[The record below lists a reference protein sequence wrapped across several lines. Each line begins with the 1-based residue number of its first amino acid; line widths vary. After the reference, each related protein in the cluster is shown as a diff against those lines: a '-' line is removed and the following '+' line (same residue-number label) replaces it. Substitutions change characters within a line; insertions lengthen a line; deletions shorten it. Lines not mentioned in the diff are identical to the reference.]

1 MKLRKQIKNRA
12 VAVVML
18 AVVFVSNI
26 TVAFASE
33 SGLPSYDVK
42 YTDNRNS
49 DNFELYR
56 MNFSAI
62 HRVTFINKKSDFIG
76 FAYISKSP
84 SDASCVYLKYAP
96 NYGTGYQVSSG
107 NYKLESEE
115 ANKSVGSF
123 EFTYNDTTYYVAHMS
138 FMGSMHN
145 GTFSGS
151 FGRFYSVNDDQIA
164 YTFRNY
170 ITQYITGQLDESK
183 CTLISD
189 GDSESSSDES
199 NWKGTQNNPQ
209 NDEDIGYLVLKTTN
223 TNTQTD
229 LDALKNGIQSVH
241 YNLDW
246 KNKTSTGFSLSKNK
260 YARTFIQ
267 FEVESQYVVY
277 SDAKHTKVKHRFDN
291 YGERGWIAKNW
302 DATSKPF
309 SLTTDQ
315 VNAALPKST
324 NEVLTQFDQNKIYQA
339 GFTNGNI
346 AINPLAFNFKIRY
359 RVVCTNDITVIP
371 DSSGGWYAGPW
382 ASTVIS
388 GDEINDTSSD
398 KSNHEGYGDD
408 KNDNGESDDINH
420 TKTDYDDNQ
429 DAKDHINDKPSDND
443 SELTI
448 DKAISFVKQVTKVPK
463 LIKLAL
469 SWLPDW
475 VTAPF
480 FLAFAF
486 LPILIVYKFIKG

>member
-18 AVVFVSNI
+18 AVVLFGSLSFAKPETAYANNQYYVNQILTNATPELMNKYNTYSI
-26 TVAFASE
+26 QTVGCSATMYAIYFSE
-33 SGLPSYDVK
+33 SHTLEVYFLNNEEFDLKVSLVSY
-42 YTDNRNS
+42 NG
-49 DNFELYR
+49 E
-56 MNFSAI
+56 
-62 HRVTFINKKSDFIG
+62 IND
-76 FAYISKSP
+76 ISKSK
-84 SDASCVYLKYAP
+84 SECEGVS
-96 NYGTGYQVSSG
+96 NHSSG
-107 NYKLESEE
+107 
-115 ANKSVGSF
+115 AA
-123 EFTYNDTTYYVAHMS
+123 YYYQRL
-138 FMGSMHN
+138 
-145 GTFSGS
+145 S
-151 FGRFYSVNDDQIA
+151 FGNHYFETVGRWDYAYKHNATVSLVTSEDLSYSEAIEKAVNYELSD
-164 YTFRNY
+164 TFFKTDKTDSDS
-170 ITQYITGQLDESK
+170 IDKDMSK
-183 CTLISD
+183 GNQD
-189 GDSESSSDES
+189 
-199 NWKGTQNNPQ
+199 NPQ

-229 LDALKNGIQSVH
+229 LDVLKNGIQSVH

-246 KNKTSTGFSLSKNK
+246 ENKTSTGFSLSKNK

-277 SDAKHTKVKHRFDN
+277 SDAKHTKIKHKFDN

-324 NEVLTQFDQNKIYQA
+324 DEVLTQFDQNKIYQS

-359 RVVCTNDITVIP
+359 RVVCTNDIAVIP
-371 DSSGGWYAGPW
+371 DSSGGWHAGPW

-388 GDEINDTSSD
+388 GDEINDTSSH

-448 DKAISFVKQVTKVPK
+448 DKAISFVKQVAKVPK
-463 LIKLAL
+463 LIGLAM

-480 FLAFAF
+480 YLAFA
-486 LPILIVYKFIKG
+486 LIPILIIYKFLRG

>member
-1 MKLRKQIKNRA
+1 MKLRKQIKNRV

-18 AVVFVSNI
+18 AVMILSGFWSFDLINSYATTQSFDFKQSSLSNPNNFKGYKI
-26 TVAFASE
+26 DGF
-33 SGLPSYDVK
+33 SGS
-42 YTDNRNS
+42 
-49 DNFELYR
+49 
-56 MNFSAI
+56 
-62 HRVTFINKKSDFIG
+62 RVTFYARDLTSIVIG
-76 FAYISKSP
+76 FISTSDWGYIAHELQYTDSREGPVLSRE
-84 SDASCVYLKYAP
+84 SEYALRHFTFEYNSTKY
-96 NYGTGYQVSSG
+96 YVGYYTMTIFNCEDIYSG
-107 NYKLESEE
+107 NIGPLYSMTDTRYDVQSNARSLLSDYI
-115 ANKSVGSF
+115 ANRIDP
-123 EFTYNDTTYYVAHMS
+123 N
-138 FMGSMHN
+138 
-145 GTFSGS
+145 
-151 FGRFYSVNDDQIA
+151 I
-164 YTFRNY
+164 
-170 ITQYITGQLDESK
+170 
-183 CTLISD
+183 CTMVSD
-189 GDSESSSDES
+189 GSSDNVSTDDS

-277 SDAKHTKVKHRFDN
+277 SDAKHTKIKHKFDN

-315 VNAALPKST
+315 LNAALPKST
-324 NEVLTQFDQNKIYQA
+324 DEILTQFDQNKIYQA

-346 AINPLAFNFKIRY
+346 AINPCAFNFKIRY
-359 RVVCTNDITVIP
+359 RVVCTNDIAVIP
-371 DSSGGWYAGPW
+371 DSSGGWHAGPW

-463 LIKLAL
+463 LIGLAL

-480 FLAFAF
+480 FLAFA
-486 LPILIVYKFIKG
+486 LIPILIIYKCLRG

>member
-1 MKLRKQIKNRA
+1 MKKKKKLKIKKCVTSFLMLVAMA
-12 VAVVML
+12 VSIVCVLPKSVTYADETL
-18 AVVFVSNI
+18 
-26 TVAFASE
+26 
-33 SGLPSYDVK
+33 GLPEYDFRYNNLENKDYFDLFKWDNSCIGDTVSFWNAEKQSFSTAIISTSPLKASYTEYEFRGK
-42 YTDNRNS
+42 YGGGSELSSKRLYTTHS
-49 DNFELYR
+49 GHFE
-56 MNFSAI
+56 
-62 HRVTFINKKSDFIG
+62 
-76 FAYISKSP
+76 
-84 SDASCVYLKYAP
+84 ASGKTYYYVWYSMTTA
-96 NYGTGYQVSSG
+96 GGHIGYQVKKG
-107 NYKLESEE
+107 ICF
-115 ANKSVGSF
+115 GSKDF
-123 EFTYNDTTYYVAHMS
+123 DADKAEKYIHEYILKTLPTSFVVIGGEGVDTNEIL
-138 FMGSMHN
+138 GSQ
-145 GTFSGS
+145 
-151 FGRFYSVNDDQIA
+151 D
-164 YTFRNY
+164 
-170 ITQYITGQLDESK
+170 
-183 CTLISD
+183 
-189 GDSESSSDES
+189 
-199 NWKGTQNNPQ
+199 NPQ

-277 SDAKHTKVKHRFDN
+277 SDAKHTKIKHKFDN

-324 NEVLTQFDQNKIYQA
+324 NEVLTQFDQNKIYQT

-371 DSSGGWYAGPW
+371 DSSGGWHAGPW
-382 ASTVIS
+382 ASTIIA
-388 GDEINDTSSD
+388 GDEINDTSSH

-429 DAKDHINDKPSDND
+429 DAKDHINDTDGKKNLDLD
-443 SELTI
+443 SAKEFI
-448 DKAISFVKQVTKVPK
+448 NQVADVPK
-463 LIKLAL
+463 MIGAL
-469 SWLPDW
+469 FSFFPDW
-475 VTAPF
+475 VRYTVE
-480 FLAFAF
+480 LGFAF
-486 LPILIVYKFIKG
+486 IFILIVYKLIRG

>member
-18 AVVFVSNI
+18 AVVLVSSISVSFADYDALPKFHYDI
-26 TVAFASE
+26 TVD
-33 SGLPSYDVK
+33 GLRREV
-42 YTDNRNS
+42 
-49 DNFELYR
+49 
-56 MNFSAI
+56 
-62 HRVTFINKKSDFIG
+62 
-76 FAYISKSP
+76 
-84 SDASCVYLKYAP
+84 SCD
-96 NYGTGYQVSSG
+96 
-107 NYKLESEE
+107 
-115 ANKSVGSF
+115 SVGNKPIYLFEFLRGNDEPLIYIACESPFSGKQVYYDEKNEISNSF
-123 EFTYNDTTYYVAHMS
+123 EIKSYLNHCDMFGDVYCSSNMNKFYWNNNVHRIVVDLDKYRAFMNSGEVKHDAGENLEIHIMSATVHGGLSEVGIPSEWCHVAGDDIE
-138 FMGSMHN
+138 GSQ
-145 GTFSGS
+145 
-151 FGRFYSVNDDQIA
+151 V
-164 YTFRNY
+164 
-170 ITQYITGQLDESK
+170 
-183 CTLISD
+183 
-189 GDSESSSDES
+189 
-199 NWKGTQNNPQ
+199 NPQ
-209 NDEDIGYLVLKTTN
+209 KDEDIGYLVLKTTN

-277 SDAKHTKVKHRFDN
+277 SDAKHTKIKHKFDN

-324 NEVLTQFDQNKIYQA
+324 NEILTQFDQNKIYQT

-359 RVVCTNDITVIP
+359 RVVCTDDIAVIP

-382 ASTVIS
+382 ASTIIS
-388 GDEINDTSSD
+388 GDEINDTSSH

-429 DAKDHINDKPSDND
+429 DAKDHINDIPSDND
-443 SELTI
+443 SDLTI

-463 LIKLAL
+463 LIGLAL

-480 FLAFAF
+480 FLAFA
-486 LPILIVYKFIKG
+486 LIPILIIYKFLRG

>member
-1 MKLRKQIKNRA
+1 MKLIKQIKNRVVA
-12 VAVVML
+12 VAMF
-18 AVVFVSNI
+18 AVVLFGSLSFSKPETAYAATYSYTKTESWRGVNADTWTMTLNPVGAKDSKMFVTMNNSHTATDFFIIGGSEPFSISWSQVKKGSTDVSNGNADYTGNVVVDGHTYYYYHI
-26 TVAFASE
+26 GHAYP
-33 SGLPSYDVK
+33 LPSNGVNWYDFTWSGASGVYSYSENK
-42 YTDNRNS
+42 YSVD
-49 DNFELYR
+49 EL
-56 MNFSAI
+56 
-62 HRVTFINKKSDFIG
+62 VTFFISG
-76 FAYISKSP
+76 KLPVDLVDVTTI
-84 SDASCVYLKYAP
+84 C
-96 NYGTGYQVSSG
+96 NSSTDQ
-107 NYKLESEE
+107 STWQ
-115 ANKSVGSF
+115 GSQ
-123 EFTYNDTTYYVAHMS
+123 D
-138 FMGSMHN
+138 
-145 GTFSGS
+145 
-151 FGRFYSVNDDQIA
+151 
-164 YTFRNY
+164 
-170 ITQYITGQLDESK
+170 
-183 CTLISD
+183 
-189 GDSESSSDES
+189 
-199 NWKGTQNNPQ
+199 NPQ
-209 NDEDIGYLVLKTTN
+209 NDEDIGYLVLKSTN

-277 SDAKHTKVKHRFDN
+277 SDAKHTKIKHKFDN

-324 NEVLTQFDQNKIYQA
+324 NEILTQFDQNKIYQT

-359 RVVCTNDITVIP
+359 RVVCTDDITVIP
-371 DSSGGWYAGPW
+371 DSLGGWHAGPW
-382 ASTVIS
+382 ASTVIA
-388 GDEINDTSSD
+388 GDEINDTSSH
-398 KSNHEGYGDD
+398 KSNHEGFGDD

-429 DAKDHINDKPSDND
+429 DAKDHINDIPSDND
-443 SELTI
+443 SDLTI
-448 DKAISFVKQVTKVPK
+448 DNAISFVKQVAKVPK
-463 LIKLAL
+463 LIGLAL

-480 FLAFAF
+480 FLAFA
-486 LPILIVYKFIKG
+486 LIPILIIYKFLRG

>member
-1 MKLRKQIKNRA
+1 MKLRKQIKNR
-12 VAVVML
+12 VMSVVML
-18 AVVFVSNI
+18 AVVVLSGFWSFNLTNSYATTQSFDFKRASSSNPNNFNGYKLDGFSGSRV
-26 TVAFASE
+26 TFYARDRASIVIGFISTSDWEYMAHELQYTDSREGPVLSKE
-33 SGLPSYDVK
+33 SAHKLRGFTFEYNSTKYYVGYYTMDYPKSLYTYSGNIGTLYSMIDSSYDVQSNACSLLSD
-42 YTDNRNS
+42 YIANRIDPNICTMVSDGSS
-49 DNFELYR
+49 DN
-56 MNFSAI
+56 
-62 HRVTFINKKSDFIG
+62 
-76 FAYISKSP
+76 
-84 SDASCVYLKYAP
+84 
-96 NYGTGYQVSSG
+96 VSTDDSTW
-107 NYKLESEE
+107 N
-115 ANKSVGSF
+115 GSQ
-123 EFTYNDTTYYVAHMS
+123 D
-138 FMGSMHN
+138 
-145 GTFSGS
+145 
-151 FGRFYSVNDDQIA
+151 
-164 YTFRNY
+164 
-170 ITQYITGQLDESK
+170 
-183 CTLISD
+183 
-189 GDSESSSDES
+189 
-199 NWKGTQNNPQ
+199 NPQ

-246 KNKTSTGFSLSKNK
+246 ENKTSTGFSLSKNK

-277 SDAKHTKVKHRFDN
+277 SDAKHTKIKHKFDN

-324 NEVLTQFDQNKIYQA
+324 DEVLTQFDQNKIYQS

-359 RVVCTNDITVIP
+359 RVVCTNDIAVIP
-371 DSSGGWYAGPW
+371 DSSGGWHAGPW

-388 GDEINDTSSD
+388 GDEINDTSSH

-448 DKAISFVKQVTKVPK
+448 DKAISFVKQVAKVPK
-463 LIKLAL
+463 LIGLAM

-480 FLAFAF
+480 FLAFA
-486 LPILIVYKFIKG
+486 LIPILIIYKFLRG

>member
-1 MKLRKQIKNRA
+1 MKLRKQIKNRVVA
-12 VAVVML
+12 VAML
-18 AVVFVSNI
+18 AVVLFGGLSFAKPETAYAASFSFTAHNWDYSKKSLVPYTRSINPISAKNSRFYVATRTDSDAVYFFVVAEDNPFDISYTDIDDGANLGTKQSSCDGSASVDGKNYYYHYFGYSGFHTSNQNNTYSWAGASKVYSYDSSTKLSAGDWVYYFVSGKFPEGV
-26 TVAFASE
+26 T
-33 SGLPSYDVK
+33 DVTSTCNSS
-42 YTDNRNS
+42 TD
-49 DNFELYR
+49 
-56 MNFSAI
+56 
-62 HRVTFINKKSDFIG
+62 KS
-76 FAYISKSP
+76 
-84 SDASCVYLKYAP
+84 
-96 NYGTGYQVSSG
+96 TWQ
-107 NYKLESEE
+107 
-115 ANKSVGSF
+115 GSQ
-123 EFTYNDTTYYVAHMS
+123 D
-138 FMGSMHN
+138 
-145 GTFSGS
+145 
-151 FGRFYSVNDDQIA
+151 
-164 YTFRNY
+164 
-170 ITQYITGQLDESK
+170 
-183 CTLISD
+183 
-189 GDSESSSDES
+189 
-199 NWKGTQNNPQ
+199 NPQ

-229 LDALKNGIQSVH
+229 IDALKNGIQSVH

-277 SDAKHTKVKHRFDN
+277 SDAKHTKVKHKFDN

-324 NEVLTQFDQNKIYQA
+324 NEILTQFDQNKIYQT

-371 DSSGGWYAGPW
+371 DSSGGWHAGPW
-382 ASTVIS
+382 ASTVIA
-388 GDEINDTSSD
+388 GDEINDTSSH
-398 KSNHEGYGDD
+398 KSNHEGFGDD

-429 DAKDHINDKPSDND
+429 DAKDHINDDPSDND
-443 SELTI
+443 SNLTI

-463 LIKLAL
+463 LIGLAL

-480 FLAFAF
+480 FLAFA
-486 LPILIVYKFIKG
+486 LIPILIIYKFLRG